1 MNNLSIFSKS
11 KKSIRRAVTSQGS
24 TGGIRG
30 RLFHSEPALLVGFYN
45 EGTNII
51 SYKQIFFFW
60 MEGRS
65 KKKTGAGLVA
75 SGSIILYLS

>member
-1 MNNLSIFSKS
+1 MNNLSIFTASNDPMTM
-11 KKSIRRAVTSQGS
+11 SIRRAVTSQGS

-51 SYKQIFFFW
+51 SYKQIFFSGW
-60 MEGRS
+60 
-65 KKKTGAGLVA
+65 KVGAKRKPEQD
-75 SGSIILYLS
+75 

>member
-1 MNNLSIFSKS
+1 MNNLSIFTASNDP
-11 KKSIRRAVTSQGS
+11 IRRAVTSQGS

-51 SYKQIFFFW
+51 SYKQIFF
-60 MEGRS
+60 
-65 KKKTGAGLVA
+65 
-75 SGSIILYLS
+75 SGWKVGVKRKPEQD